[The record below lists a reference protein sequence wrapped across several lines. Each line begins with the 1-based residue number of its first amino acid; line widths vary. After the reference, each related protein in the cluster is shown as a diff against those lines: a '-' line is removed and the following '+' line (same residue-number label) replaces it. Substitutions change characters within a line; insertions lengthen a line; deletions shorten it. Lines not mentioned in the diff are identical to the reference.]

1 MRNLFLFGVLSAL
14 AVAAYAPLWDND
26 FVDFDDENYLT
37 RNPHVKE
44 GFTASGFSWVWRV
57 DVAPYWMPLTWLSFQ
72 FDAHYFARRSPEGEA
87 ILSPAAAH
95 GQNLFW
101 HTANVCLLFGLL
113 RRMTGRVERSFLV
126 AALFAVH
133 PMHVESVAWAAERK
147 DVLSVFFGLLT
158 LAAYFYYLQTPNWRR
173 YVTMAA
179 AYVLSLSAKPMLLT
193 LPFVLLLLDG
203 WPLGRTNLEGGQ
215 SVRRRLG
222 QLVLEKMPLFLLAA
236 IFAGATLDSRSN
248 RGSIVSLDA
257 ISLPSR
263 MANALAGYGWYLGT
277 TFCPRRLCALYP
289 HPGSN
294 WSLTAVLAGAAALAS
309 ISLVAWRSVRRRPWL
324 FVGWF
329 WFIGTLLPVVGLAQG
344 GKQAWADRFC
354 YWPHIGLFVAV
365 VWTAAE
371 LCQKYTSL
379 VFVSRFASILGILLL
394 SVLTYRQVGV
404 WRDTPTLWQHALDS
418 GWESD
423 QAHERLARHYSLRGR
438 KEETN
443 YHLQHAV
450 RLQFQRLYPS
460 SPPK

>member
-1 MRNLFLFGVLSAL
+1 MRTLLLFGVLSAL
-14 AVAAYAPLWDND
+14 TVVAYAPLWDND

-44 GFTASGFSWVWRV
+44 GFTASGFAWVWTV

-72 FDAHYFARRSPEGEA
+72 WDAHYFAERSPDGEVR
-87 ILSPAAAH
+87 LSPAAAH

-101 HTANVCLLFGLL
+101 HTANVCLLFCIL

-158 LAAYFYYLQTPNWRR
+158 LAAYFYYLQNPNWRR
-173 YVTMAA
+173 YVPMVG
-179 AYVLSLSAKPMLLT
+179 AYVLSLAAKPMLLT
-193 LPFVLLLLDG
+193 LPFVLLLLDV
-203 WPLGRTNLEGGQ
+203 WPMERINLKDGPSIRQ
-215 SVRRRLG
+215 HLG
-222 QLVLEKMPLFLLAA
+222 QLLLEKIPLFLVAA
-236 IFAGATLDSRSN
+236 LFAGLTLDSRSH
-248 RGSIVSLDA
+248 RGSIVSLDT
-257 ISLPSR
+257 ISLSAR
-263 MANALAGYGWYLGT
+263 LANALAGYGWYLGT

-289 HPGSN
+289 HPRSN
-294 WSLTAVLAGAAALAS
+294 WSLPAVVAGATVLALLS
-309 ISLVAWRSVRRRPWL
+309 VVAWRSARQRPWL

-329 WFIGTLLPVVGLAQG
+329 WFVGTLLPVVGLAQG
-344 GKQAWADRFC
+344 GKQAWADRFS

-365 VWTAAE
+365 VWTASE
-371 LCQKYTSL
+371 RCQKY
-379 VFVSRFASILGILLL
+379 RGLLL
-394 SVLTYRQVGV
+394 ASRLSSIIGVLSLSLLTYRQVGV

-423 QAHERLARHYSLRGR
+423 QAHERLARHYSLLGR
-438 KEETN
+438 TEETN

-450 RLQFQRLYPS
+450 RLQFQRPYPS
-460 SPPK
+460 SSPQ